1 MPMTESRT
9 RTEPATVNPSRPG
22 DGASVGVFLN
32 RSGSLLGSAAES
44 AERIEDKAVR
54 LAAEEIARRTA
65 GRRRWFGLRKAN
77 PEPNPEPNPD
87 VVAEQGPARTVA
99 VRRTRTA
106 NPDAPVPGWMAWLG
120 SWLDRTVGA
129 VPLLAPLIVS
139 GWYTAHVGT
148 QALGLPLPVALA
160 LTAALEG
167 GIWKLARLYEKTL
180 VAGYSTLA
188 LRFGLI
194 AYVAATGGLIYWH
207 AHVTGGD
214 WKPSLVVAGMSAAGF
229 YIWGRQARWAR
240 RKELE
245 AAGRV
250 DKQLVRFSAWSWLLH
265 PVETFR
271 ALRFAVRHRIDQP
284 IPAMAAYRE
293 HRDQRRA
300 DRALART
307 NRRFERAAN
316 RTTEPERTEPVE
328 TEPTNAPATSWQVV
342 RFEPT
347 RVTEP
352 AREPAPEPQRT
363 AAPNRPAPRPA
374 VNRPAEPPRIGAG
387 DHAMA
392 ESIREFVAEF
402 KVRTGRVPGQQ
413 TTRDAL
419 AERGFA
425 AGLPRAGAI
434 AKLADQL
441 GPVDQEATA

>member
-1 MPMTESRT
+1 MPMTEPRT
-9 RTEPATVNPSRPG
+9 RTEPAPVNPSRPG
-22 DGASVGVFLN
+22 NGASVGAFLN

-54 LAAEEIARRTA
+54 LAADEIASRA
-65 GRRRWFGLRKAN
+65 QAAEPKRRWFSRR
-77 PEPNPEPNPD
+77 PRTEPNPASP
-87 VVAEQGPARTVA
+87 VPARTGRA
-99 VRRTRTA
+99 PRTS
-106 NPDAPVPGWMAWLG
+106 NPDAPVPGWMAWVG

-129 VPLLAPLIVS
+129 VPLLAPLVVS
-139 GWYTAHVGT
+139 GWYTVHVGM
-148 QALGLPLPVALA
+148 QALALPLAVAIA

-167 GIWKLARLYEKTL
+167 GIWKLARLYERTL

-284 IPAMAAYRE
+284 IPAMAAYRT
-293 HRDQRRA
+293 HREQRRA
-300 DRALART
+300 NRALARV
-307 NRRFERAAN
+307 NRRFEKAARKAKPN
-316 RTTEPERTEPVE
+316 TEPERTEPAQ
-328 TEPTNAPATSWQVV
+328 PAATSWHVV
-342 RFEPT
+342 RFAPNPA
-347 RVTEP
+347 TEP
-352 AREPAPEPQRT
+352 AGRRQAEPRRAT
-363 AAPNRPAPRPA
+363 VPNPPAPRPT
-374 VNRPAEPPRIGAG
+374 VNPPTELARIGA
-387 DHAMA
+387 DDRLMA
-392 ESIREFVAEF
+392 ESIRDFVADW
-402 KVRTGRVPGQQ
+402 KASHRGSVPGRQ

-419 AERGFA
+419 AERGHA
-425 AGLPRAGAI
+425 VGLPRAGKI
-434 AKLADQL
+434 AQLADQL
-441 GPVDQEATA
+441 GPIDQEATA